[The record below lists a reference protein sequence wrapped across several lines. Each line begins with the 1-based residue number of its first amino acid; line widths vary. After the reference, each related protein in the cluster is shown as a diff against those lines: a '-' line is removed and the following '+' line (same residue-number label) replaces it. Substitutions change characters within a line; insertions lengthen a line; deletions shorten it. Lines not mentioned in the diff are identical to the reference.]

1 MRSAFVATEI
11 EDEPYYIGLTL
22 DGPAAKERKEIE
34 MTGRQVQIARRL
46 LGWTPKKGS
55 LKRPTSNS
63 RTTINPEVRGLVRKA
78 K

>member
-1 MRSAFVATEI
+1 LASSSQLSVL
-11 EDEPYYIGLTL
+11 PYYIGLTL

-46 LGWTPKKGS
+46 LGWTREKAS
-55 LKRPTSNS
+55 LKRPASNS
-63 RTTINPEVRGLVRKA
+63 RTTIHRDVRLWKA